1 MLPDLAEL
9 RDAHIEW
16 RLCADLLVMRVE
28 RWSFWTEV
36 GPEHRIGPNKDAI
49 QAAQPRWRTRLR
61 GAGSGW
67 DICAPVNR
75 PPRTDVSCAADVRA
89 RIWFRGRPAG
99 GLDAC
104 RLPVSSDG
112 AVRSANVHS
121 VQPASCAGHAVG
133 CLAGQG
139 EVSVLPADGDA
150 PHADD
155 SGEYSSGK
163 QADGCEC
170 DHGGHGGSPFRGWL
184 LHCALGGPGRL
195 LSGAAA
201 SPRVVSAD

>member
-1 MLPDLAEL
+1 MLPNLAQL
-9 RDAHIEW
+9 CDAHIER

-61 GAGSGW
+61 RAGSGR

-99 GLDAC
+99 GVGPDPPTVDRC
-104 RLPVSSDG
+104 GGGG
-112 AVRSANVHS
+112 AR
-121 VQPASCAGHAVG
+121 
-133 CLAGQG
+133 
-139 EVSVLPADGDA
+139 
-150 PHADD
+150 
-155 SGEYSSGK
+155 
-163 QADGCEC
+163 
-170 DHGGHGGSPFRGWL
+170 R
-184 LHCALGGPGRL
+184 
-195 LSGAAA
+195 
-201 SPRVVSAD
+201 